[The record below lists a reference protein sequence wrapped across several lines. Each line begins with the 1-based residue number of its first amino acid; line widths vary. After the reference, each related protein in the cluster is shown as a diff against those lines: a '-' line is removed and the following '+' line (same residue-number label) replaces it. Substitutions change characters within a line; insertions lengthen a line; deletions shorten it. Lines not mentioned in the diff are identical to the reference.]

1 MNQEE
6 NKNIVEGVIE
16 LILDCDD
23 PNDSNYGGG
32 EYIDSQFL
40 KKYNLQPGDR
50 ILFKKTNGK
59 IEVVAK
65 IHIKRTI
72 EKIK

>member
-1 MNQEE
+1 MTEDTHE
-6 NKNIVEGVIE
+6 GIVT

-23 PNDSNYGGG
+23 SNDISYGGG
-32 EYIDSQFL
+32 EFIDSEFL
-40 KKYNLQPGDR
+40 KKYNLQVGDR
-50 ILFKKTNGK
+50 VLFKRTNDE

-65 IHIKRTI
+65 VHIKRTI